1 MSINLKRD
9 QIPQQ
14 QAQNWRMN
22 FSEEEKLT
30 FSLLVPPII
39 LQKET
44 YKLLNGE
51 DENRVRIY
59 LGLEQEKVDGKYVL
73 SAFAIS
79 AFLLGSGDVYADY
92 ETPVFK
98 LGKINENF
106 SSKTNEV
113 KESIKRYRQ
122 WREGELD
129 AENVSA
135 PFRKYIYP
143 NAYLLTKFELHEI
156 FNTQNSQEAQ
166 ISFGISKTMNLM
178 IYPDINE
185 SRMEDDSSEVFDFC
199 RLCPPYCDERSMYNS

>member
-1 MSINLKRD
+1 MSANLKRD
-9 QIPQQ
+9 QIPQK

-30 FSLLVPPII
+30 FSLLKPPIVI
-39 LQKET
+39 QKET

-59 LGLEQEKVDGKYVL
+59 LGLEPDKVEGKYVL
-73 SAFAIS
+73 CAFAIS

-98 LGKINENF
+98 LGKTNENF

-113 KESIKRYRQ
+113 KESIKRFRH

-129 AENVSA
+129 AENETAS
-135 PFRKYIYP
+135 FRKYIYP
-143 NAYLLTKFELHEI
+143 NAYLMTKYELHEI

-166 ISFGISKTMNLM
+166 ISFGISKTMNAM
-178 IYPDINE
+178 IYPDVKE
-185 SRMEDDSSEVFDFC
+185 SRAHDDSSEVFDFC
-199 RLCPPYCDERSMYNS
+199 RLCPPNCDERSMYNS